1 MTEIKKIYDVLEEL
15 RALNQTLTEKVI
27 PLLERHDM
35 ALYSTD
41 GTNGICKDV
50 NNLKEKLSDHLENHL
65 LERNNMALYSTDS
78 TNGICKDVN
87 NLKEKLSDHLEN
99 HWKIIGII
107 LTVFGFI
114 VTVINSSFRRN

>member
-50 NNLKEKLSDHLENHL
+50 NNLKEKLSDHLENH
-65 LERNNMALYSTDS
+65 
-78 TNGICKDVN
+78 
-87 NLKEKLSDHLEN
+87 
-99 HWKIIGII
+99 WKIIGII